1 MKQKMY
7 SSRLDRD
14 FELEVCEPK
23 EGQLIGDSSDIT
35 IVRAIALENILYNEL
50 AGTVTWSWQSLRNGA
65 IVVDICDDTG
75 VHVAGVGDIDPKSLK
90 GEIARKYP
98 VATAWSRAIS
108 AAVVRYLGFPGRVY
122 TDKSFEVETDFAGF
136 RFDSSPAAAKAPVPV
151 GVSEPKEVDEPE
163 EVSDFSAPDY
173 PKDILD
179 AAISEEPLD
188 TTVKLAPEDV
198 IMDRGIAMGMRLGDI
213 IVSTDETKFKVREK
227 KPGMPV
233 GRQYLNYLVTNGW
246 GNPTIL
252 EAARE
257 LLSK

>member
-23 EGQLIGDSSDIT
+23 EGQLVGDSSDIT

-65 IVVDICDDTG
+65 IVVDVCDDTG

-90 GEIARKYP
+90 GDIARKYP

-136 RFDSSPAAAKAPVPV
+136 RLDSKPAATDMPALDV
-151 GVSEPKEVDEPE
+151 GEAIDVS
-163 EVSDFSAPDY
+163 DY

-179 AAISEEPLD
+179 AAVSEEPLD
-188 TTVKLAPEDV
+188 ATAKIAPEDI

-213 IVSTDETKFKVREK
+213 IVSDDETKFKIKDK
-227 KPGMPV
+227 KPCIPV
-233 GRQYLNYLVTNGW
+233 GRQYLSYLVKNGW
-246 GNPTIL
+246 GNPAVL
-252 EAARE
+252 EAAQE

>member
-23 EGQLIGDSSDIT
+23 EGQLVGDSSDVT

-50 AGTVTWSWQSLRNGA
+50 AGTVTWNWQSLRNGA
-65 IVVDICDDTG
+65 IVVDIYDDTG

-98 VATAWSRAIS
+98 VATAWSRAVS

-136 RFDSSPAAAKAPVPV
+136 CAESKPVADDMPALDVEEAV
-151 GVSEPKEVDEPE
+151 GVS
-163 EVSDFSAPDY
+163 DY
-173 PKDILD
+173 PRDVLD

-188 TTVKLAPEDV
+188 VTAKIAPEDV
-198 IMDRGIAMGMRLGDI
+198 VMDRGVAIGMTLGDI
-213 IVSTDETKFKVREK
+213 IISTDETKFRIKDK
-227 KPGMPV
+227 KPCIPV

-246 GNPTIL
+246 GNPAIL